1 MKHILVCGAGGF
13 IGSHLVTRLKNVPA
27 QDNYV
32 VGVDIKQP
40 EYINDADEFHILD
53 LTNQHAVDDFFLRN
67 AFDEVY
73 QLAADMGGA
82 DYIFTGDNDLE
93 IMTRSMQI
101 NLNVIDAVRAYNV
114 PKIFYSSSA
123 CVYSEDKQLDKNNID
138 CRESAAYPAN
148 PDSEYGWE
156 KLFSERLY
164 QNLHKHTNTQVR
176 IARFHNIFGPS
187 SEYDSGREKAPAALC
202 RKVALCPTG
211 GSIDVYGSGEQVR
224 SFMFISDCLDCV
236 EDLMLSGYFAPVNI
250 GSDFTISINDLAKKI
265 IAISGKSIT
274 INNIDVP
281 QTGVVARTS
290 DNELF
295 DRMVGTPRKVGLPD
309 GLEKLYR
316 WIDNQVNGFT
326 S

>member
-1 MKHILVCGAGGF
+1 MKNILVCGAGGF
-13 IGSHLVTRLKNVPA
+13 IASHLVTRLKNVPA

-32 VGVDIKQP
+32 IGVDIKQP

-53 LTNQHAVDDFFLRN
+53 LTNQYAVDDFFMRN
-67 AFDEVY
+67 HFDEVY

-82 DYIFTGDNDLE
+82 DYIFTGNNDLNV
-93 IMTRSMQI
+93 MTQSMQI
-101 NLNVIDAVRAYNV
+101 NLNVIDAVRSYNIS
-114 PKIFYSSSA
+114 KIFYSSSA

-138 CRESAAYPAN
+138 CREASAYPAN
-148 PDSEYGWE
+148 PDSNYGWE

-164 QNLHKHTNTQVR
+164 MNLHKHTNTEVR
-176 IARFHNIFGPS
+176 IARFHNTYGPCS
-187 SEYDSGREKAPAALC
+187 TYDGGKEKAPAALC
-202 RKVALCPTG
+202 RKVALCPDG

-224 SFMFISDCLDCV
+224 SFIYITDCLDCV
-236 EDLMLSGYFAPVNI
+236 EDLMLSGYSAPVNI

-295 DRMVGTPRKVGLPD
+295 DRMIGTPRKVGLPD
-309 GLEKLYR
+309 GLKKLYQ
-316 WIDNQVNGFT
+316 WVNAKVNV
-326 S
+326 

>member
-1 MKHILVCGAGGF
+1 MKNILVCGAGGF
-13 IGSHLVTRLKNVPA
+13 IASHLVTRLKNVPA

-32 VGVDIKQP
+32 IGVDIKQP

-53 LTNQHAVDDFFLRN
+53 LTNQYAVDDFFMRN
-67 AFDEVY
+67 HFDEVY

-82 DYIFTGDNDLE
+82 DYIFTGNNDLNV
-93 IMTRSMQI
+93 MTQSMQI
-101 NLNVIDAVRAYNV
+101 NLNVIDAVRSYNIS
-114 PKIFYSSSA
+114 KIFYSSSA

-138 CRESAAYPAN
+138 CREASAYPAN
-148 PDSEYGWE
+148 PDSNYGWE

-164 QNLHKHTNTQVR
+164 MNLHKHTNTEVR
-176 IARFHNIFGPS
+176 IARFHNTYGPCS
-187 SEYDSGREKAPAALC
+187 TYDGGKEKAPAALC
-202 RKVALCPTG
+202 RKVALCPDG

-224 SFMFISDCLDCV
+224 SFIYITDCLDCV
-236 EDLMLSGYFAPVNI
+236 EDLMLSGYSAPVNI

-309 GLEKLYR
+309 GLKKLYQ
-316 WIDNQVNGFT
+316 WVNAKVNV
-326 S
+326 

>member
-53 LTNQHAVDDFFLRN
+53 LTNQYAVDDFFMRN
-67 AFDEVY
+67 QFDVVY

-82 DYIFTGDNDLE
+82 DYIFIGDNDLDV
-93 IMTRSMQI
+93 MTRSMQI
-101 NLNVIDAVRAYNV
+101 NLNVIDAVRTYNI

-123 CVYSEDKQLDKNNID
+123 CVYSEDKQIDRFNID

-148 PDSEYGWE
+148 PDSNYGWE

-164 QNLHKHTNTQVR
+164 TNLHKHTNTEVR
-176 IARFHNIFGPS
+176 IARFHNTYGPS
-187 SEYDSGREKAPAALC
+187 SSYNNGREKAPAALC
-202 RKVALCPTG
+202 RKVAECADG

-224 SFMFISDCLDCV
+224 SFNYISDCLDAI
-236 EDLMLSGYFAPVNI
+236 EDLMLSDYSAPINI
-250 GSDFTISINDLAKKI
+250 GSDFTISINDLTKKI

-281 QTGVVARTS
+281 QTGVIARNS
-290 DNELF
+290 HNELF
-295 DRMVGTPRKVGLPD
+295 DRVVGTARKVALPD
-309 GLEKLYR
+309 GLKKLYLWVDSR
-316 WIDNQVNGFT
+316 VNI
-326 S
+326 

>member
-32 VGVDIKQP
+32 IGVDIKQP

-53 LTNQHAVDDFFLRN
+53 LTNQYAVDDFFMRN
-67 AFDEVY
+67 HFDEVY

-82 DYIFTGDNDLE
+82 DYIFTGNNDLNV
-93 IMTRSMQI
+93 MTQSMQI
-101 NLNVIDAVRAYNV
+101 NLNVIDAVRSYNIS
-114 PKIFYSSSA
+114 KIFYSSSA

-164 QNLHKHTNTQVR
+164 MNLHKHTNTEVR
-176 IARFHNIFGPS
+176 IARFHNTYGPCS
-187 SEYDSGREKAPAALC
+187 TYDGGKEKAPAALC
-202 RKVALCPTG
+202 RKVALCPNG

-236 EDLMLSGYFAPVNI
+236 EDLMLSGYSAPVNI
-250 GSDFTISINDLAKKI
+250 GSNFTISINDLAKKI

-316 WIDNQVNGFT
+316 WIDTQVNGFT

>member
-32 VGVDIKQP
+32 IGVDIKQP

-53 LTNQHAVDDFFLRN
+53 LTNQYAVDDFFMRN
-67 AFDEVY
+67 QFDVVY

-82 DYIFTGDNDLE
+82 DYIFTGDNDLDV
-93 IMTRSMQI
+93 MTRSMQI
-101 NLNVIDAVRAYNV
+101 NLNVIDAVRTYNI

-123 CVYSEDKQLDKNNID
+123 CVYSEDKQIDRFNID

-148 PDSEYGWE
+148 PDSNYGWE

-164 QNLHKHTNTQVR
+164 TNLHKHTNTEVR
-176 IARFHNIFGPS
+176 IARFHNTYGPS
-187 SEYDSGREKAPAALC
+187 SSYNNGREKAPAALC
-202 RKVALCPTG
+202 RKVAECADG

-224 SFMFISDCLDCV
+224 SFNYISDCLDAI
-236 EDLMLSGYFAPVNI
+236 EDLMVSDYSAPINI
-250 GSDFTISINDLAKKI
+250 GSDFTISINDLTKKI

-281 QTGVVARTS
+281 QTGVIARNS
-290 DNELF
+290 HNELF
-295 DRMVGTPRKVGLPD
+295 DRVVGTARKVTLPD
-309 GLEKLYR
+309 GLKKLYLWVDSR
-316 WIDNQVNGFT
+316 VNI
-326 S
+326 

>member
-156 KLFSERLY
+156 KLFAERLY
-164 QNLHKHTNTQVR
+164 QNLHKHTNTQVH

-187 SEYDSGREKAPAALC
+187 SCA
-202 RKVALCPTG
+202 
-211 GSIDVYGSGEQVR
+211 
-224 SFMFISDCLDCV
+224 M
-236 EDLMLSGYFAPVNI
+236 
-250 GSDFTISINDLAKKI
+250 
-265 IAISGKSIT
+265 
-274 INNIDVP
+274 
-281 QTGVVARTS
+281 
-290 DNELF
+290 
-295 DRMVGTPRKVGLPD
+295 
-309 GLEKLYR
+309 
-316 WIDNQVNGFT
+316 
-326 S
+326 

>member
-13 IGSHLVTRLKNVPA
+13 IGSHLVTRLKNIPT

-40 EYINDADEFHILD
+40 EYINDADEFRILD

-67 AFDEVY
+67 QFDEVY

-123 CVYSEDKQLDKNNID
+123 CVYSEDKQVDRNNID
-138 CRESAAYPAN
+138 CREAAAYPAN

-156 KLFSERLY
+156 KLFAERLY
-164 QNLHKHTNTQVR
+164 MNLHKHTNTQVR

-202 RKVALCPTG
+202 RKVSKCANG
-211 GSIDVYGSGEQVR
+211 GSIDVYGTGEQVR
-224 SFMFISDCLDCV
+224 SFLYITDCLDAI
-236 EDLMLSGYFAPVNI
+236 EDLMLSGYSAPINI

-281 QTGVVARTS
+281 QTGVIARTS
-290 DNELF
+290 NNELF
-295 DRMVGTPRKVGLPD
+295 DRMVGTAKKVSLPYGLS
-309 GLEKLYR
+309 ELYL
-316 WIDNQVNGFT
+316 WVDSQT
-326 S
+326 

>member
-53 LTNQHAVDDFFLRN
+53 LTNQYAVDDFFMRN
-67 AFDEVY
+67 HFDEVY

-82 DYIFTGDNDLE
+82 DYIFTGNNDLNV
-93 IMTRSMQI
+93 MTQSMQI
-101 NLNVIDAVRAYNV
+101 NLNVIDAVRSYNIS
-114 PKIFYSSSA
+114 KIFYSSSA

-138 CRESAAYPAN
+138 CREASAYPAN
-148 PDSEYGWE
+148 PDSNYGWE

-164 QNLHKHTNTQVR
+164 MNLHKHTNTEVR
-176 IARFHNIFGPS
+176 IARFHNTYGPCS
-187 SEYDSGREKAPAALC
+187 TYDGGKEKAPAALC
-202 RKVALCPTG
+202 RKVALCPDG

-224 SFMFISDCLDCV
+224 SFIYITDCLDCV
-236 EDLMLSGYFAPVNI
+236 EDLMLSGYSAPVNI

-309 GLEKLYR
+309 GLKKLYQ
-316 WIDNQVNGFT
+316 WVNAKVNV
-326 S
+326 

>member
-1 MKHILVCGAGGF
+1 MKNILVCGAGGF
-13 IGSHLVTRLKNVPA
+13 IASHLVTRLKNMSA

-40 EYINDADEFHILD
+40 EYINDSDEFHILD

-123 CVYSEDKQLDKNNID
+123 CVYSEDKQVDRNNID
-138 CRESAAYPAN
+138 CREAAAYPAN

-156 KLFSERLY
+156 KLFAERLY
-164 QNLHKHTNTQVR
+164 MNLHKHTNTQVR

-202 RKVALCPTG
+202 RKVSKCVNG
-211 GSIDVYGSGEQVR
+211 GSIDVYGTGEQVR
-224 SFMFISDCLDCV
+224 SFLYITDCLDAI
-236 EDLMLSGYFAPVNI
+236 EDLMLSGYSAPINI

-281 QTGVVARTS
+281 QTGVIARTS
-290 DNELF
+290 NNELF
-295 DRMVGTPRKVGLPD
+295 DRMVGTAKKVSLPYGLS
-309 GLEKLYR
+309 ELYL
-316 WIDNQVNGFT
+316 WVDSQI
-326 S
+326 

>member
-1 MKHILVCGAGGF
+1 MKNILVCGAGGF
-13 IGSHLVTRLKNVPA
+13 IASHLVTRLKNVPA

-32 VGVDIKQP
+32 IGVDIKQP

-53 LTNQHAVDDFFLRN
+53 LTNQYAVDDFFMRN
-67 AFDEVY
+67 HFDEVY

-82 DYIFTGDNDLE
+82 DYIFTGNNDLNV
-93 IMTRSMQI
+93 MTQSMQI
-101 NLNVIDAVRAYNV
+101 NLNVIDAVRSYNV
-114 PKIFYSSSA
+114 SKIFYSSSA

-138 CRESAAYPAN
+138 CREASAYPAN
-148 PDSEYGWE
+148 PDSNYGWE

-164 QNLHKHTNTQVR
+164 MNLHKHTNTEVR
-176 IARFHNIFGPS
+176 IARFHNTYGPCS
-187 SEYDSGREKAPAALC
+187 TYDGGKEKAPAALC
-202 RKVALCPTG
+202 RKVALCPDG

-224 SFMFISDCLDCV
+224 SFIYITDCLDCV
-236 EDLMLSGYFAPVNI
+236 EDLMLSGYSAPVNI

-309 GLEKLYR
+309 GLKKLYQ
-316 WIDNQVNGFT
+316 WVNAKVNV
-326 S
+326 

>member
-32 VGVDIKQP
+32 IGVDIKQP
-40 EYINDADEFHILD
+40 EYINDADEFRILD
-53 LTNQHAVDDFFLRN
+53 LTNQYAVDDFFMRN
-67 AFDEVY
+67 QFDVVY

-82 DYIFTGDNDLE
+82 DYIFIGDNDLDV
-93 IMTRSMQI
+93 MTRSMQI
-101 NLNVIDAVRAYNV
+101 NLNVIDAVRTYNI

-123 CVYSEDKQLDKNNID
+123 CVYSEDKQIDRFNID

-148 PDSEYGWE
+148 PDSNYGWE

-164 QNLHKHTNTQVR
+164 TNLHKHTNTEVR
-176 IARFHNIFGPS
+176 IARFHNTYGPS
-187 SEYDSGREKAPAALC
+187 SSYNNGREKAPAALC
-202 RKVALCPTG
+202 RKVAECADG

-224 SFMFISDCLDCV
+224 SFNYISDCLDAI
-236 EDLMLSGYFAPVNI
+236 EDLMLSDYSAPINI
-250 GSDFTISINDLAKKI
+250 GSDFTISINDLTKKI

-281 QTGVVARTS
+281 QTGVIARNS
-290 DNELF
+290 HNELF
-295 DRMVGTPRKVGLPD
+295 DRVVGTARKVTLPD
-309 GLEKLYR
+309 GLKKLYLWVDSR
-316 WIDNQVNGFT
+316 VNI
-326 S
+326 

>member
-1 MKHILVCGAGGF
+1 MKHILICGAGGF
-13 IGSHLVTRLKNVPA
+13 IGSHLTSRLKNISSR
-27 QDNYV
+27 DNYV

-40 EYINDADEFHILD
+40 EYIDEADEFHILD

-67 AFDEVY
+67 QFDVVY

-93 IMTRSMQI
+93 IMTRSVQI

-123 CVYSEDKQLDKNNID
+123 CVYSEDKQVDRFNID

-164 QNLHKHTNTQVR
+164 QNLHKHTEVQVR

-202 RKVALCPTG
+202 RKVAECPDG

-224 SFMFISDCLDCV
+224 SFMYISDCLDAI
-236 EDLMLSGYFAPVNI
+236 EDLMLSDYYEPVNI
-250 GSDFTISINDLAKKI
+250 GSEYTISINDLAKKI

-274 INNIDVP
+274 VNNVAVP
-281 QTGVVARTS
+281 QTGVIARTS

-295 DRMVGTPRKVGLPD
+295 DRVIGTSRKINLPD
-309 GLEKLYR
+309 GLRKLYL
-316 WIDNQVNGFT
+316 WIDYRVNAFKD
-326 S
+326 

>member
-1 MKHILVCGAGGF
+1 MKNILVCGAGGF
-13 IGSHLVTRLKNVPA
+13 IASHLVTRLKNMSGL
-27 QDNYV
+27 DNYV

-53 LTNQHAVDDFFLRN
+53 LTNQYAVDDFFMRN
-67 AFDEVY
+67 HFDEVY

-82 DYIFTGDNDLE
+82 DYIFTGNNDLNV
-93 IMTRSMQI
+93 MTQSMQI
-101 NLNVIDAVRAYNV
+101 NLNVIDAVRSYNIS
-114 PKIFYSSSA
+114 KIFYSSSA

-138 CRESAAYPAN
+138 CREASAYPAN
-148 PDSEYGWE
+148 PDSNYGWE

-164 QNLHKHTNTQVR
+164 MNLHKHTNTEVR
-176 IARFHNIFGPS
+176 IARFHNTYGPCS
-187 SEYDSGREKAPAALC
+187 TYDGGKEKAPAALC
-202 RKVALCPTG
+202 RKVALCPDG

-224 SFMFISDCLDCV
+224 SFIYITDCLDCIQ
-236 EDLMLSGYFAPVNI
+236 DLMLSGYSAPVNI
-250 GSDFTISINDLAKKI
+250 GSDFTISINDLTKKI

-290 DNELF
+290 HNELF

-316 WIDNQVNGFT
+316 WVNAKVNV
-326 S
+326 

>member
-13 IGSHLVTRLKNVPA
+13 IGSHLVTRLKNIPT

-40 EYINDADEFHILD
+40 EYINDADEFRILD

-67 AFDEVY
+67 QFDEVY

-123 CVYSEDKQLDKNNID
+123 CVYSEDKQVDRNNID
-138 CRESAAYPAN
+138 CREAAAYPAN

-156 KLFSERLY
+156 KLFAERLY
-164 QNLHKHTNTQVR
+164 MNLHKHTNTQVR

-202 RKVALCPTG
+202 RKVSKCANG
-211 GSIDVYGSGEQVR
+211 GSIDVYGTGEQVR
-224 SFMFISDCLDCV
+224 SFLYITDCLDAI
-236 EDLMLSGYFAPVNI
+236 EDLMLSSYSAPINI
-250 GSDFTISINDLAKKI
+250 GSNFTISINDLAKKI

-281 QTGVVARTS
+281 QTGVIARTS
-290 DNELF
+290 NNELF
-295 DRMVGTPRKVGLPD
+295 DRMVGTAKKVSLPYGLS
-309 GLEKLYR
+309 ELYL
-316 WIDNQVNGFT
+316 WVDSQI
-326 S
+326 

>member
-1 MKHILVCGAGGF
+1 M
-13 IGSHLVTRLKNVPA
+13 SA

-53 LTNQHAVDDFFLRN
+53 LTNQHAVDDFFMRN
-67 AFDEVY
+67 HFDEVY

-82 DYIFTGDNDLE
+82 DYIFTGNNDLNV
-93 IMTRSMQI
+93 MTQSMQI
-101 NLNVIDAVRAYNV
+101 NLNVIDAVRSYNIS
-114 PKIFYSSSA
+114 KIFYSSSA

-138 CRESAAYPAN
+138 CREASAYPAN
-148 PDSEYGWE
+148 PDSNYGWE

-164 QNLHKHTNTQVR
+164 MNLHKHTNTEVR
-176 IARFHNIFGPS
+176 IARFHNTYGPCS
-187 SEYDSGREKAPAALC
+187 TYDGGKEKAPAALC
-202 RKVALCPTG
+202 RKVALCPDG

-224 SFMFISDCLDCV
+224 SFIYITDCLDCIQ
-236 EDLMLSGYFAPVNI
+236 DLMLSSYSAPVNI

-295 DRMVGTPRKVGLPD
+295 DRMVGTARKVGLPY
-309 GLEKLYR
+309 GLEKLYQ
-316 WIDNQVNGFT
+316 WVNAKV
-326 S
+326 SV

>member
-13 IGSHLVTRLKNVPA
+13 IGSHLVTRLKNIPA

-40 EYINDADEFHILD
+40 EYINDSDEFHILD

-101 NLNVIDAVRAYNV
+101 NLNVIDAIRAYNV

-138 CRESAAYPAN
+138 CRESSAYPAN

-156 KLFSERLY
+156 KLFAERLY

-202 RKVALCPTG
+202 RKVALCSNG

-236 EDLMLSGYFAPVNI
+236 EDLMLSAYSAPVNI

-295 DRMVGTPRKVGLPD
+295 DRTIGTARKVGLPY

-316 WIDNQVNGFT
+316 WVDSQT
-326 S
+326 

>member
-13 IGSHLVTRLKNVPA
+13 IGSHLVSRLKSMPS
-27 QDNYV
+27 QDIYV

-40 EYINDADEFHILD
+40 EYIDDADEFHILD

-123 CVYSEDKQLDKNNID
+123 CVYSEDKQVDRNNID
-138 CRESAAYPAN
+138 CREAAAYPAN

-156 KLFSERLY
+156 KLFAERLY
-164 QNLHKHTNTQVR
+164 MNLHKHTNTQVR

-202 RKVALCPTG
+202 RKVSKCTNG
-211 GSIDVYGSGEQVR
+211 GSIDVYGTGEQVR
-224 SFMFISDCLDCV
+224 SFLYITDCLDAI
-236 EDLMLSGYFAPVNI
+236 EDLMLSGYSAPINI
-250 GSDFTISINDLAKKI
+250 GSNFTISINDLAKKI

-281 QTGVVARTS
+281 QTGVIARTS
-290 DNELF
+290 NNELF
-295 DRMVGTPRKVGLPD
+295 DRMVGTAKKVSLPYGLS
-309 GLEKLYR
+309 ELYL
-316 WIDNQVNGFT
+316 WVDSQT
-326 S
+326 

>member
-32 VGVDIKQP
+32 IGVDIKQP

-53 LTNQHAVDDFFLRN
+53 LTNQYAVDDFFMRN
-67 AFDEVY
+67 QFDVVY

-82 DYIFTGDNDLE
+82 DYIFIGDNDLDV
-93 IMTRSMQI
+93 MTRSMQI
-101 NLNVIDAVRAYNV
+101 NLNVIDAVRTYNI

-123 CVYSEDKQLDKNNID
+123 CVYSEDKQIDRFNID

-148 PDSEYGWE
+148 PDSNYGWE

-164 QNLHKHTNTQVR
+164 TNLHKHTNTEVR
-176 IARFHNIFGPS
+176 IARFHNTYGPS
-187 SEYDSGREKAPAALC
+187 SSYNNGREKAPAALC
-202 RKVALCPTG
+202 RKVAECADG

-224 SFMFISDCLDCV
+224 SFNYISDCLDAI
-236 EDLMLSGYFAPVNI
+236 EDLMVSDYSAPINI
-250 GSDFTISINDLAKKI
+250 GSDFTISINDLTKKI

-281 QTGVVARTS
+281 QTGVIARNS
-290 DNELF
+290 HNELF
-295 DRMVGTPRKVGLPD
+295 DRVVGTARKVALPD
-309 GLEKLYR
+309 GLKKLYLWVDSR
-316 WIDNQVNGFT
+316 VNI
-326 S
+326 

>member
-13 IGSHLVTRLKNVPA
+13 IGSHLVTRLKNIPA

-32 VGVDIKQP
+32 IGIDIKQP

-53 LTNQHAVDDFFLRN
+53 LTNQYAVDDFFMRN
-67 AFDEVY
+67 HFDEVY

-82 DYIFTGDNDLE
+82 DYIFTGNNDLNV
-93 IMTRSMQI
+93 MTQSMQI
-101 NLNVIDAVRAYNV
+101 NLNVIDAVRSYNIS
-114 PKIFYSSSA
+114 KIFYSSSA

-138 CRESAAYPAN
+138 CREASAYPAN
-148 PDSEYGWE
+148 PDSNYGWE

-164 QNLHKHTNTQVR
+164 MNLHKHTNTEVR
-176 IARFHNIFGPS
+176 IARFHNTYGPCS
-187 SEYDSGREKAPAALC
+187 TYDGGKEKAPAALC
-202 RKVALCPTG
+202 RKVALCPDG

-224 SFMFISDCLDCV
+224 SFIYITDCLDCV
-236 EDLMLSGYFAPVNI
+236 EDLMLSGYSAPVNI

-309 GLEKLYR
+309 GLKKLYQ
-316 WIDNQVNGFT
+316 WVNAKVNV
-326 S
+326 

>member
-13 IGSHLVTRLKNVPA
+13 IGSHLVSRLKNIPSR
-27 QDNYV
+27 DNYV

-40 EYINDADEFHILD
+40 QYINDCDEFRILD

-123 CVYSEDKQLDKNNID
+123 CVYSEDKQVDRNNID
-138 CRESAAYPAN
+138 CREAAAYPAN

-156 KLFSERLY
+156 KLFAERLY
-164 QNLHKHTNTQVR
+164 MNLHKHTNTQVR

-202 RKVALCPTG
+202 RKVSKCANG
-211 GSIDVYGSGEQVR
+211 GSIDVYGTGEQVR
-224 SFMFISDCLDCV
+224 SFLYITDCLDAI
-236 EDLMLSGYFAPVNI
+236 EDLMLSSYSAPINI

-281 QTGVVARTS
+281 QTGVIARTS
-290 DNELF
+290 NNELF
-295 DRMVGTPRKVGLPD
+295 DRMVGTAKKVSLPYGLS
-309 GLEKLYR
+309 ELYL
-316 WIDNQVNGFT
+316 WVDSQT
-326 S
+326 

>member
-13 IGSHLVTRLKNVPA
+13 IGSHLVSRLKSISD

-40 EYINDADEFHILD
+40 EYINDADEFCILD

-67 AFDEVY
+67 HFDEVY

-93 IMTRSMQI
+93 SMTRSMQI

-123 CVYSEDKQLDKNNID
+123 CVYSEDKQVDRFNID

-156 KLFSERLY
+156 KLFAERLY
-164 QNLHKHTNTQVR
+164 MNLYTHTNTEVR
-176 IARFHNIFGPS
+176 IARFHNIFGPH
-187 SEYDSGREKAPAALC
+187 SEYDSGREKVPAALC
-202 RKVALCPTG
+202 RKIAKCKDGET
-211 GSIDVYGSGEQVR
+211 IQVYGTGNQVR
-224 SFMFISDCLDCV
+224 SFLYITDCLDSI
-236 EDLMLSGYFAPVNI
+236 EDLMNSDYSDPINI

-265 IAISGKSIT
+265 IAISGKSIH
-274 INNIDVP
+274 IKNIDVI
-281 QTGVVARTS
+281 QIGVIARTS
-290 DNELF
+290 NNELF
-295 DRMVGTPRKVGLPD
+295 DRMVGTTRQVSLPD

-316 WIDNQVNGFT
+316 WVDNQVNGIN

>member
-32 VGVDIKQP
+32 IGVDIKQP

-53 LTNQHAVDDFFLRN
+53 LTNQYAVDDFFMRN
-67 AFDEVY
+67 QFDVVY

-82 DYIFTGDNDLE
+82 DYIFIGDNDLDV
-93 IMTRSMQI
+93 MTRSMQI
-101 NLNVIDAVRAYNV
+101 NLNVIDAVRTYNI

-123 CVYSEDKQLDKNNID
+123 CVYSEDKQIDRFNID

-148 PDSEYGWE
+148 PDSNYGWE

-164 QNLHKHTNTQVR
+164 TNLHKHTNTEVR
-176 IARFHNIFGPS
+176 IARFHNTYGPS
-187 SEYDSGREKAPAALC
+187 SSYNNGREKAPAALC
-202 RKVALCPTG
+202 RKVAECADG

-224 SFMFISDCLDCV
+224 SFNYISDCLDAI
-236 EDLMLSGYFAPVNI
+236 EDLMLSDYSAPINI
-250 GSDFTISINDLAKKI
+250 GSDFTISINDLTKKI

-281 QTGVVARTS
+281 QTGVIARNS
-290 DNELF
+290 HNELF
-295 DRMVGTPRKVGLPD
+295 DRVVGTARKVTLPD
-309 GLEKLYR
+309 GLKKLYLWVDSR
-316 WIDNQVNGFT
+316 VNI
-326 S
+326 

>member
-13 IGSHLVTRLKNVPA
+13 IGSHLVSRLKNIPA

-40 EYINDADEFHILD
+40 EYINDCDQFSILD

-93 IMTRSMQI
+93 IITNSVQI
-101 NLNVIDAVRAYNV
+101 NLNVTEAVRAYNI

-202 RKVALCPTG
+202 RKVALCPNG

-236 EDLMLSGYFAPVNI
+236 EDLMLSGYSAPVNI
-250 GSDFTISINDLAKKI
+250 GSNFTISINDLAKKI

-316 WIDNQVNGFT
+316 WIDTQVNGFT

>member
-13 IGSHLVTRLKNVPA
+13 IGSHLVSRLKNIPT

-40 EYINDADEFHILD
+40 EYINDCDQFSILD
-53 LTNQHAVDDFFLRN
+53 LTNQYAVDDFFMRN
-67 AFDEVY
+67 HFDVVY

-101 NLNVIDAVRAYNV
+101 NLNVIDAVKTYNV

-123 CVYSEDKQLDKNNID
+123 CVYSEDKQVDRFNID

-156 KLFSERLY
+156 KLFAERLY
-164 QNLHKHTNTQVR
+164 MNLHKHTNTEVH

-202 RKVALCPTG
+202 RKVAECSNV

-224 SFMFISDCLDCV
+224 SFMYISDCLNAI
-236 EDLMLSGYFAPVNI
+236 EDLMLSGYPSPVNI

-281 QTGVVARTS
+281 QVGVVARTS

-295 DRMVGTPRKVGLPD
+295 DRMVGTSRQVSLPD
-309 GLEKLYR
+309 GLEKLYH
-316 WIDNQVNGFT
+316 WIDSRVNQTN

>member
-32 VGVDIKQP
+32 IGVDIKQP

-53 LTNQHAVDDFFLRN
+53 LTNQYAVDDFFMRN
-67 AFDEVY
+67 QFDVVY

-82 DYIFTGDNDLE
+82 DYIFIGDNDLDV
-93 IMTRSMQI
+93 MTRSMQI
-101 NLNVIDAVRAYNV
+101 NLNVIDAVRTYNI

-123 CVYSEDKQLDKNNID
+123 CVYSEDKQIDRFNID

-148 PDSEYGWE
+148 PDSNYGWE

-164 QNLHKHTNTQVR
+164 TNLHKHTNTEVR
-176 IARFHNIFGPS
+176 IARFHNTYGPS
-187 SEYDSGREKAPAALC
+187 SSYNNGREKAPAALC
-202 RKVALCPTG
+202 RKVAECADG

-224 SFMFISDCLDCV
+224 SFNYISDCLDAI
-236 EDLMLSGYFAPVNI
+236 EDLMVSDYSAPINI
-250 GSDFTISINDLAKKI
+250 GSDFTISINDLTKKI

-281 QTGVVARTS
+281 QTGVIARNS
-290 DNELF
+290 HNELF
-295 DRMVGTPRKVGLPD
+295 DRVVGTARKVTLPD
-309 GLEKLYR
+309 GLKKLYLWVDSR
-316 WIDNQVNGFT
+316 VNI
-326 S
+326 

>member
-13 IGSHLVTRLKNVPA
+13 IGSHLVTRLKNIPT

-40 EYINDADEFHILD
+40 EYINDADEFRILD

-67 AFDEVY
+67 QFDEVY

-123 CVYSEDKQLDKNNID
+123 CVYSEDKQVDRNNID
-138 CRESAAYPAN
+138 CREAAAYPAN

-156 KLFSERLY
+156 KLFAERLY
-164 QNLHKHTNTQVR
+164 MNLHKHTNTQVR

-202 RKVALCPTG
+202 RKVSKCANG
-211 GSIDVYGSGEQVR
+211 GSIDVYGTGEQVR
-224 SFMFISDCLDCV
+224 SFLYITDCLDAI
-236 EDLMLSGYFAPVNI
+236 EDLMLSGYSAPINI

-281 QTGVVARTS
+281 QTGVIARTS
-290 DNELF
+290 NNELF
-295 DRMVGTPRKVGLPD
+295 DRMVGTAKKVSLPYGLS
-309 GLEKLYR
+309 ELYL
-316 WIDNQVNGFT
+316 WVDSQI
-326 S
+326 

>member
-13 IGSHLVTRLKNVPA
+13 IGSHLVSRLKNIPY

-40 EYINDADEFHILD
+40 EYIDDSDQFRILD

-67 AFDEVY
+67 QFDVVY

-101 NLNVIDAVRAYNV
+101 NLNVIDAVKTYNV
-114 PKIFYSSSA
+114 PKVFYSSSA
-123 CVYSEDKQLDKNNID
+123 CVYSEDKQVDRFNID

-156 KLFSERLY
+156 KLFAERLY
-164 QNLHKHTNTQVR
+164 INLHKHTNTQVH

-202 RKVALCPTG
+202 RKVAECPDG

-224 SFMFISDCLDCV
+224 SFMYISDSYSLSV
-236 EDLMLSGYFAPVNI
+236 SLHFAMLPYI
-250 GSDFTISINDLAKKI
+250 
-265 IAISGKSIT
+265 
-274 INNIDVP
+274 
-281 QTGVVARTS
+281 
-290 DNELF
+290 
-295 DRMVGTPRKVGLPD
+295 
-309 GLEKLYR
+309 EKCYK
-316 WIDNQVNGFT
+316 
-326 S
+326 